1 MQNFE
6 YENIEVINDLVKE
19 LNVLLKRENS
29 LQDSIHTSINTL
41 NDYTTLQ
48 EIKLMMGNSKQT
60 NLTYTEQTKL
70 KSLLI
75 TDNVFL
81 SLYEEFPNIFQ
92 EINLEGNDLLGLSVE
107 EQNIVLKQLMMKVT
121 KDNNKLVDYLKD
133 EQSAETLIIINK
145 FKVFINNQYTH
156 FLNQIK
162 TTYKSHVFPMED
174 IINIQIGV
182 NNISSLSTL
191 KKVHLIL
198 TDIDNSLKLLN

>member
-48 EIKLMMGNSKQT
+48 EIKFMMENSKQT

-182 NNISSLSTL
+182 NSISSLSTL

>member
-48 EIKLMMGNSKQT
+48 EIKLMMENSKQT

-182 NNISSLSTL
+182 NSISSLSTL

>member
-48 EIKLMMGNSKQT
+48 EIKLMMENSKKT

-182 NNISSLSTL
+182 NSISSLSTL

>member
-48 EIKLMMGNSKQT
+48 EIKLMMENSKKT

-162 TTYKSHVFPMED
+162 TTYQSHVFPMED

>member
-48 EIKLMMGNSKQT
+48 EIKLMMENSKQT

-182 NNISSLSTL
+182 NGISSLSTL

>member
-48 EIKLMMGNSKQT
+48 EIKLMMENSKQT
-60 NLTYTEQTKL
+60 NLKYTEQTKL

-182 NNISSLSTL
+182 NSISSLSTL

>member
-48 EIKLMMGNSKQT
+48 EIKLMMENSKQT
-60 NLTYTEQTKL
+60 NLTYAEQTKL

-182 NNISSLSTL
+182 NSISSLSTL

>member
-48 EIKLMMGNSKQT
+48 EIKLMMENSKQT
-60 NLTYTEQTKL
+60 NLTYAEQTKL

-133 EQSAETLIIINK
+133 EQSVETLIIINK

-182 NNISSLSTL
+182 NSISSLSTL

>member
-182 NNISSLSTL
+182 NSISSLSTL